1 MAENLYIDTDTVVT
15 VSALTNTSDDSYVNN
30 GTATMSLFK
39 LAAQQRVQILT
50 PNVVA
55 TAGTWTLTYQGET
68 TEAIEWDANL
78 WEIQAALDQL
88 DGVIE
93 GDIVVTGVTLNTASP
108 KLAFEFAE
116 SFTDVPAITFNF
128 SSLTGPTN
136 ALSTMF
142 KKTKN
147 LFKGAVTDKGTGK
160 VGLPVIRHDC
170 NLAGGD
176 YIRIEGTK
184 NYDGEYTVDAAT
196 EEDEIVVTATYV
208 AETFTG
214 RETLYI
220 GIVNGTNLSLT
231 YVATS
236 DGDYEGLLP
245 NNLKGLIENELIDT
259 SRGTV
264 EVGVYW
270 LFVKSTDPDPT
281 PDVQRVKRIEY
292 KAKWDS

>member
-1 MAENLYIDTDTVVT
+1 MASELYIDTDTVVT
-15 VSALTNTSDDSYVNN
+15 VSGLTNTSDSSYVNN
-30 GTATMSLFK
+30 GTVTMSLFR

-50 PNVVA
+50 PNAQA

-68 TEAIEWDANL
+68 TEPIEYDANL
-78 WEIQAALDQL
+78 WEIQASLDQL
-88 DGVIE
+88 NAVIE
-93 GDIVVTGVTLNTASP
+93 GDIVVAGETLDAVTP

-116 SFTDVPAITFNF
+116 SFTDVPAITFDF

-136 ALSTMF
+136 ALSTMV

-147 LFKGAVTDKGTGK
+147 LFKGAVDDKGAGK

-170 NLAGGD
+170 SLAGGD

-184 NYDGEYTVDAAT
+184 NYDGEYTTDAAT
-196 EEDEIVVTATYV
+196 AEDEIVITATYV
-208 AETFTG
+208 AETLSG

-220 GIVNGTNLSLT
+220 GIENGTNLSLS
-231 YVATS
+231 YVAAS
-236 DGDYEGLLP
+236 DGDYEGTLP
-245 NNLKGLIENELIDT
+245 NGLKGL
-259 SRGTV
+259 V
-264 EVGVYW
+264 EDEAYW
-270 LFVKSTDPDPT
+270 LFVKSVDPDPT